1 MQSKKH
7 SLLEVSL
14 NIAMGFLLAMLTN
27 YLILPVFGAHVS
39 LSANFWITLVFTVVS
54 FIRSYIFRRIFN
66 RITHNGRL
74 ANNPV
79 TVISDWRS
87 ETDAAWQTTQGPG
100 TLCVC
105 RCFDKG
111 GSRRPYCDCTNVR
124 SCPFNGLQN

>member
-1 MQSKKH
+1 MQSRRH
-7 SLLEVSL
+7 SVLEVVCNL
-14 NIAMGFLLAMLTN
+14 VTGFLVAIIVGHLL
-27 YLILPVFGAHVS
+27 YPLFGLKVS
-39 LSANFWITLVFTVVS
+39 TTENFWITLVFTVVS

-111 GSRRPYCDCTNVR
+111 SSGRPYCDCTNVQ
-124 SCPFNGLQN
+124 SCPFNRV